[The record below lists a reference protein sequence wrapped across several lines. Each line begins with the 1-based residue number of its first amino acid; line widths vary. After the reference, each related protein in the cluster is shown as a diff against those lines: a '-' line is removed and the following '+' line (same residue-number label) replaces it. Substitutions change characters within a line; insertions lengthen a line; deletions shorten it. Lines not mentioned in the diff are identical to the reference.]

1 MSNILVNN
9 LVMAGSPVNV
19 MNDGTARELR
29 VAAYARVS
37 TDKDDQANSFES
49 QVKYF
54 TEFIEKQEN
63 WQLVKIY
70 SDDGISGTSTH
81 KRDGFND
88 MIDDVM
94 SGKIDFIVTK
104 EVSRFARNT
113 VDTLQVTRNLKE
125 MGVGVYFML
134 DNINTLDKDGELRL
148 TLMASL
154 AQEESRKTSERVK
167 WGQKRQMEKG
177 VVFGRNLLGYQ
188 VKEGKLYLV
197 EEEAEIVKLIFH
209 KYLNEG
215 KGTHIIAR
223 ELKEEGIKP
232 YDPDGRAKYKSDWS
246 NTQILRVLRNE
257 KYVGDLCQKK
267 TYTKNYLDHKKRYN
281 RGQEEMIYIENHHP
295 EIAIISREMW
305 DATQKELE
313 RRTTTAEQKSKHSNR
328 YWASGKIYCGVCG
341 EKFVNKI
348 KKTSVGS
355 TRAWSCLNHVKAAA
369 FRNAEC
375 SMHEWA
381 NDRSLKNIILYI
393 LNILVDSKA
402 ELKEEIIK
410 DISELGIEENTK
422 STNDINSKI
431 EKLKNK
437 KLKLIDIRLSE
448 EISQSDFMIKQ
459 EQIETEISDLYI
471 ELDRLKELAIT
482 KQKQQNRMD
491 NIISEIDR
499 VLNLNDENLDI
510 LLGTVTQSI
519 TVYERH
525 TVIVKLKDIPFN
537 FRVAYKSTGKLD
549 TYRTVILSIEV
560 VQNRITN

>member
-1 MSNILVNN
+1 MNNILNN
-9 LVMAGSPVNV
+9 LGMTGIPVNV
-19 MNDGTARELR
+19 MSDSAVRELR

-37 TDKDDQANSFES
+37 TDKDDQTNSFES

-94 SGKIDFIVTK
+94 TGKIDFIVTK

-232 YDPDGRAKYKSDWS
+232 YDPDGRAKYKNDWS

-257 KYVGDLCQKK
+257 KYCGDLCQKK

-281 RGQEEMIYIENHHP
+281 RGEEDMIYIKDHHP
-295 EIAIISREMW
+295 DIAIISREMW

-328 YWASGKIYCGVCG
+328 YWASGKIFCGVCG
-341 EKFVNKI
+341 ERFVNKI

-355 TRAWSCLNHVKAAA
+355 SRAWNCLNHVKAAA

-375 SMHEWA
+375 SMSEWA
-381 NDRSLKNIILYI
+381 SDRSLKNIVLHI
-393 LNILVDSKA
+393 LNVLVDNKE
-402 ELKEEIIK
+402 ELKQEIIK
-410 DISELGIEENTK
+410 DIADLSIEDKTK
-422 STNDINSKI
+422 SIDKLQSKI
-431 EKLKNK
+431 DKLEQN
-437 KLKLIDIRLSE
+437 KLKLIDIRLADE
-448 EISQSDFMIKQ
+448 IKQ
-459 EQIETEISDLYI
+459 ADFLIKQKEIEDDISKIYA
-471 ELDRLKELAIT
+471 ELDKLKELENI
-482 KQKQQNRMD
+482 KQKQQDRM
-491 NIISEIDR
+491 NSIIAEIDR
-499 VLNLNDENLDI
+499 VLTLKDEDLDH

-519 TVYERH
+519 TVYEGH
-525 TVIVKLKDIPFN
+525 TVVVRLKDIPFN
-537 FRVAYKSTGKLD
+537 FKVAYKSTGKLD
-549 TYRTVILSIEV
+549 TYRTEILSFEV
-560 VQNRITN
+560 V